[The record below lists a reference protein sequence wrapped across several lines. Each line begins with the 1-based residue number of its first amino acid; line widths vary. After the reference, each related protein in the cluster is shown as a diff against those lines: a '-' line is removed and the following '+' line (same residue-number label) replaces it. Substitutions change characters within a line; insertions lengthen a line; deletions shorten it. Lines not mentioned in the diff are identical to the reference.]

1 MAENFEQ
8 SKQNTEAIKI
18 NLSEAEKAL
27 KQINI
32 LGAETEAE
40 FTSISQAIGKIA
52 GQSTEFRDQIKGA
65 GADAKNLVKSS
76 KALAG
81 ITAADLKDK
90 NKAAKLQKEAQK
102 LVSQRTA
109 IEAKI
114 KTLRAQSVVAS
125 GAERKN
131 LVDTAKALSNALL
144 SSSAVVDNF
153 DSLNKA
159 NEELN
164 SNTKFFD
171 NMEEIL
177 GSIPGLGPAIA
188 KPFTAASKAVRDARV
203 DGDSLGKSLT
213 KGANEIAKSFGPGF
227 FVASIFNANKNSAE
241 FAKNLGISV
250 QEASDIRQDFTS
262 IALNSGKAYLNAEK
276 LMHAQM
282 ELGEILGAQVGFTD
296 KQLKSQVALTKKLGL
311 SSEEAAELN
320 RQSILTGKSTDEI
333 TTGVLDT
340 VVALEK
346 ETGIRLNGKKVLA
359 EVAKATG
366 QLGAQYGYNTKAL
379 AEAVVQSQKLGLSLK
394 ESSQIASQLLNFESS
409 IEAELEAE
417 LLTGKSLNLE
427 RARALALQGKSAE
440 AVTEIAKQVGTSAE
454 FAEMNVIQQESLAKA
469 AGMSADQLADSLRTQ
484 ETLQALGVSSIEQLA
499 EQGKLEDL
507 KNTKNGEV
515 LYKQY
520 QQQAAADKFADT
532 IVKIQSAI
540 GSVGETLTPVLNI
553 MGKLAESTF
562 AVYTTLGLI
571 GAVTIVNVAKSI
583 SGLLTQI
590 SLTKLL
596 KREQVKT
603 AAATAVTAAGNVASS
618 IAKIPFIGGFL
629 AGAAA
634 ASIIALLMN
643 QLKKGNDVMSPGS
656 NASGYGSRT
665 LFGPEGA
672 IALNNKD
679 TVIAGTNL
687 FPKGDDVISSPA
699 GSLQIPKNS
708 EQPQQ
713 TIIQQD
719 NSEAKKTNAL
729 LEALINR
736 PAPKVQMD
744 SIEVGTVAGISAF
757 SIQ

>member
-8 SKQNTEAIKI
+8 SKNNAKELKNSLADVEKNIKKI
-18 NLSEAEKAL
+18 NDLGTESSAVFGSIGTALKGLARDSKDFSSQISDAAKTQKALASNAQALAALEKDNLKDRTKAASFAKIASKVAQGRVKIESQIRVLTAKRVNATKAEKA
-27 KQINI
+27 I
-32 LGAETEAE
+32 LDKTIENLQNGE
-40 FTSISQAIGKIA
+40 FYTSGIAKGFDEIS
-52 GQSTEFRDQIKGA
+52 D
-65 GADAKNLVKSS
+65 V
-76 KALAG
+76 
-81 ITAADLKDK
+81 
-90 NKAAKLQKEAQK
+90 NK
-102 LVSQRTA
+102 
-109 IEAKI
+109 
-114 KTLRAQSVVAS
+114 
-125 GAERKN
+125 
-131 LVDTAKALSNALL
+131 
-144 SSSAVVDNF
+144 
-153 DSLNKA
+153 
-159 NEELN
+159 ELN
-164 SNTKFFD
+164 SNTKFFN

-188 KPFTAASKAVRDARV
+188 KPFTTASKAVRNARV
-203 DGDSLGKSLT
+203 DGEGLGKSLA
-213 KGANEIAKSFGPGF
+213 KGANEIAKSFGPGL

-250 QEASDIRQDFTS
+250 QEASDIRQDFTL

-282 ELGEILGAQVGFTD
+282 ELGEVLGAQVGFTD

-366 QLGAQYGYNTKAL
+366 QLGAQYSYNTKAL

-394 ESSQIASQLLNFESS
+394 ESAQIASQLLNFESS

-499 EQGKLEDL
+499 EQGKLEEL
-507 KNTKNGEV
+507 KNTKNGEA

-532 IVKIQSAI
+532 IIKIQSAI
-540 GSVGETLTPVLNI
+540 GSVGEQLTPVLNI
-553 MGKLAESTF
+553 MGKLAESTY

-571 GAVTIVNVAKSI
+571 GAVTLVNVAKSI
-583 SGLLTQI
+583 AGLTTQI
-590 SLTKLL
+590 ALSKILSKQKDKEAKKDIIGSGSRIAGAFATNPI
-596 KREQVKT
+596 
-603 AAATAVTAAGNVASS
+603 TAVLG
-618 IAKIPFIGGFL
+618 IAL
-629 AGAAA
+629 AGAFIGAA
-634 ASIIALLMN
+634 LSNLAKADDLP
-643 QLKKGNDVMSPGS
+643 SPGKNS
-656 NASGYGSRT
+656 SGYGSRT
-665 LFGPEGA
+665 LLGPEGA

-679 TVIAGTNL
+679 TVIAGTDL
-687 FPKGDDVISSPA
+687 FRGNDVVSSPA
-699 GSLQIPKNS
+699 GAVQMP
-708 EQPQQ
+708 
-713 TIIQQD
+713 D
-719 NSEAKKTNAL
+719 NSEAKRTNAL
-729 LEALINR
+729 LEALINK

>member
-1 MAENFEQ
+1 MADNFEQ
-8 SKQNTEAIKI
+8 SKNNAKELKNSLSDVEQSIKKI
-18 NLSEAEKAL
+18 NDLGTESSAVFNDIGKAL
-27 KQINI
+27 KGLARDSKDFSSQINNAAKI
-32 LGAETEAE
+32 Q
-40 FTSISQAIGKIA
+40 TS
-52 GQSTEFRDQIKGA
+52 
-65 GADAKNLVKSS
+65 
-76 KALAG
+76 LASN
-81 ITAADLKDK
+81 AQKLASFSDKDLKDK
-90 NKAAKLQKEAQK
+90 TKSA
-102 LVSQRTA
+102 SF
-109 IEAKI
+109 AKI
-114 KTLRAQSVVAS
+114 ASKVAQDRVKIESKIRVLTAQRVNATKAEKAILDKTVENLRNADVFAS
-125 GAERKN
+125 GIAEG
-131 LVDTAKALSNALL
+131 
-144 SSSAVVDNF
+144 F
-153 DSLNKA
+153 DEISEANK
-159 NEELN
+159 ELN

-188 KPFTAASKAVRDARV
+188 KPFTAASKAVRNARV
-203 DGDSLGKSLT
+203 DGEGLGKSLA

-227 FVASIFNANKNSAE
+227 FVASIFNANKNSVE
-241 FAKNLGISV
+241 FAKNLGISA
-250 QEASDIRQDFTS
+250 QESSDIRQDFTL

-282 ELGEILGAQVGFTD
+282 ELGEALGAQVGFTD

-379 AEAVVQSQKLGLSLK
+379 SEAVVQSQKLGLSLK
-394 ESSQIASQLLNFESS
+394 ESAQIANQLLDFESS

-499 EQGKLEDL
+499 EQGKLEEL
-507 KNTKNGEV
+507 KNTKNGET

-532 IVKIQSAI
+532 IIKIQSAI
-540 GSVGETLTPVLNI
+540 GSVGEQLTPVLEI

-571 GAVTIVNVAKSI
+571 GAVTVVNAAKSLA
-583 SGLLTQI
+583 GLTAQI
-590 SLTKLL
+590 TATKLL
-596 KREQVKT
+596 KREQFKT

-618 IAKIPFIGGFL
+618 IAKIPFVGGFL

-643 QLKKGNDVMSPGS
+643 QLKKGNDIMSPGS

-679 TVIAGTNL
+679 TVIAGTDL
-687 FPKGDDVISSPA
+687 FGGNKQSS
-699 GSLQIPKNS
+699 
-708 EQPQQ
+708 QPQ

-729 LEALINR
+729 LEALINK

>member
-1 MAENFEQ
+1 
-8 SKQNTEAIKI
+8 
-18 NLSEAEKAL
+18 
-27 KQINI
+27 
-32 LGAETEAE
+32 
-40 FTSISQAIGKIA
+40 
-52 GQSTEFRDQIKGA
+52 
-65 GADAKNLVKSS
+65 
-76 KALAG
+76 
-81 ITAADLKDK
+81 
-90 NKAAKLQKEAQK
+90 
-102 LVSQRTA
+102 
-109 IEAKI
+109 
-114 KTLRAQSVVAS
+114 
-125 GAERKN
+125 
-131 LVDTAKALSNALL
+131 
-144 SSSAVVDNF
+144 
-153 DSLNKA
+153 
-159 NEELN
+159 
-164 SNTKFFD
+164 
-171 NMEEIL
+171 
-177 GSIPGLGPAIA
+177 
-188 KPFTAASKAVRDARV
+188 
-203 DGDSLGKSLT
+203 
-213 KGANEIAKSFGPGF
+213 
-227 FVASIFNANKNSAE
+227 
-241 FAKNLGISV
+241 
-250 QEASDIRQDFTS
+250 
-262 IALNSGKAYLNAEK
+262 
-276 LMHAQM
+276 MHAQR
-282 ELGEILGAQVGFTD
+282 ELGEVLGAQVGFTD
-296 KQLKSQVALTKKLGL
+296 KQLKSQVALTKLLGL

-394 ESSQIASQLLNFESS
+394 ESAQIASQLLNFESS

-484 ETLQALGVSSIEQLA
+484 ETLQALGVSSIEQLV
-499 EQGKLEDL
+499 EQGKLEEL
-507 KNTKNGEV
+507 KNTKNGEA

-540 GSVGETLTPVLNI
+540 GSVGEQLTPVLNI

-571 GAVTIVNVAKSI
+571 GAVTMVNVAKSI

-618 IAKIPFIGGFL
+618 IAKIPFVGGFL

-634 ASIIALLMN
+634 ASIISLLMG

-656 NASGYGSRT
+656 NIPGYGSRT
-665 LFGPEGA
+665 LMGPEGA

-687 FPKGDDVISSPA
+687 FPKN
-699 GSLQIPKNS
+699 NS
-708 EQPQQ
+708 QPTPTQ

-719 NSEAKKTNAL
+719 NTEAKKTNSL
-729 LEALINR
+729 LEALINK

-744 SIEVGTVAGISAF
+744 SIEVGTVAGMSAF

>member
-8 SKQNTEAIKI
+8 SKNNAKELKNSLADVEKNIKKI
-18 NLSEAEKAL
+18 NDLGTESSAVFGSIGTALKGLARDSKDFSSQISDAAKTQKALASNAQALAALEKDNLKDRTKAASFAKIASKVAQGRVKIESQIRVLTAKRVNATKAEKA
-27 KQINI
+27 I
-32 LGAETEAE
+32 LDKTIENLQNGE
-40 FTSISQAIGKIA
+40 FYTSGIAKGFDEIS
-52 GQSTEFRDQIKGA
+52 D
-65 GADAKNLVKSS
+65 V
-76 KALAG
+76 
-81 ITAADLKDK
+81 
-90 NKAAKLQKEAQK
+90 NK
-102 LVSQRTA
+102 
-109 IEAKI
+109 
-114 KTLRAQSVVAS
+114 
-125 GAERKN
+125 
-131 LVDTAKALSNALL
+131 
-144 SSSAVVDNF
+144 
-153 DSLNKA
+153 
-159 NEELN
+159 ELN
-164 SNTKFFD
+164 SNTKFFN

-188 KPFTAASKAVRDARV
+188 KPFTTASKAVRNARV
-203 DGDSLGKSLT
+203 DGEGLGKSLA
-213 KGANEIAKSFGPGF
+213 KGANEIAKSFGPGL

-250 QEASDIRQDFTS
+250 QEASDIRQDFTL

-282 ELGEILGAQVGFTD
+282 ELGEVLGAQVGFTD

-366 QLGAQYGYNTKAL
+366 QLGAQYSYNTKAL

-394 ESSQIASQLLNFESS
+394 ESAQIASQLLNFESS

-499 EQGKLEDL
+499 EQGKLEEL
-507 KNTKNGEV
+507 KNTKNGEA

-532 IVKIQSAI
+532 IIKIQSAI
-540 GSVGETLTPVLNI
+540 GSVGEQLTPVLNI
-553 MGKLAESTF
+553 MGKLAESTY

-571 GAVTIVNVAKSI
+571 GAVTLVNVAKSI
-583 SGLLTQI
+583 AGLTTQI
-590 SLTKLL
+590 ALSKILSKQKDKEAKKDIIGSGSRIAGAFATNPI
-596 KREQVKT
+596 
-603 AAATAVTAAGNVASS
+603 TAVLG
-618 IAKIPFIGGFL
+618 IAL
-629 AGAAA
+629 AGAFIGAA
-634 ASIIALLMN
+634 LSNLAKADDLL
-643 QLKKGNDVMSPGS
+643 SPGKNS
-656 NASGYGSRT
+656 SGYGSRT
-665 LFGPEGA
+665 LLGPEGA

-679 TVIAGTNL
+679 TVIAGTDL
-687 FPKGDDVISSPA
+687 FRGNDVVSSPA
-699 GSLQIPKNS
+699 GAVQMP
-708 EQPQQ
+708 
-713 TIIQQD
+713 D
-719 NSEAKKTNAL
+719 NSEAKRTNAL
-729 LEALINR
+729 LEALINK

>member
-8 SKQNTEAIKI
+8 SKNNAKELKNSLADVEKNIKKI
-18 NLSEAEKAL
+18 NDLGTESSAVFGSIGTALKGLARDSKDFSSQISDAAKTQKALASNAQALAALEKDNLKDRTKAASFAKIASKVAQGRVKIESQIRVLTAKRVNATKAEKA
-27 KQINI
+27 I
-32 LGAETEAE
+32 LDKTIENLQNGE
-40 FTSISQAIGKIA
+40 FYTSGIAKGFDEISDVTK
-52 GQSTEFRDQIKGA
+52 
-65 GADAKNLVKSS
+65 
-76 KALAG
+76 
-81 ITAADLKDK
+81 
-90 NKAAKLQKEAQK
+90 
-102 LVSQRTA
+102 
-109 IEAKI
+109 
-114 KTLRAQSVVAS
+114 
-125 GAERKN
+125 
-131 LVDTAKALSNALL
+131 
-144 SSSAVVDNF
+144 
-153 DSLNKA
+153 
-159 NEELN
+159 ELN
-164 SNTKFFD
+164 SNTKFFN

-188 KPFTAASKAVRDARV
+188 KPFTTASKAVRNARV
-203 DGDSLGKSLT
+203 DGEGLGKSLA
-213 KGANEIAKSFGPGF
+213 KGANEIAKSFGPGL

-250 QEASDIRQDFTS
+250 QEASDIRQDFTL

-282 ELGEILGAQVGFTD
+282 ELGEVLGAQVGFTD

-366 QLGAQYGYNTKAL
+366 QLGAQYSYNTKAL

-394 ESSQIASQLLNFESS
+394 ESAQIASQLLNFESS

-499 EQGKLEDL
+499 EQGKLEEL
-507 KNTKNGEV
+507 KNTKNGEA

-532 IVKIQSAI
+532 IIKIQSAI
-540 GSVGETLTPVLNI
+540 GSVGEQLTPVLNI
-553 MGKLAESTF
+553 MGKLAESTY

-571 GAVTIVNVAKSI
+571 GAVTLVNVAKSI
-583 SGLLTQI
+583 AGLTTQI
-590 SLTKLL
+590 ALSKILSKQKDKEAKKDIIGSGSRIAGAFATNPI
-596 KREQVKT
+596 
-603 AAATAVTAAGNVASS
+603 TAVLG
-618 IAKIPFIGGFL
+618 IAL
-629 AGAAA
+629 AGAFIGAA
-634 ASIIALLMN
+634 LSNLAKADDLL
-643 QLKKGNDVMSPGS
+643 SPGKNS
-656 NASGYGSRT
+656 SGYGSRT
-665 LFGPEGA
+665 LLGPEGA

-679 TVIAGTNL
+679 TVIAGTDL
-687 FPKGDDVISSPA
+687 FRGNDVVSSPA
-699 GSLQIPKNS
+699 GAVQMP
-708 EQPQQ
+708 
-713 TIIQQD
+713 D
-719 NSEAKKTNAL
+719 NSEAKRTNAL
-729 LEALINR
+729 LEALINK